1 MPCCGQERIGSPSSD
16 HKRLRAPEPELLH
29 LRRLRPEQQV
39 DWSSFVCL
47 WPGLPVCASVSGSV
61 ARTIAARRGTWPGR
75 GLAEVLQPALRLPRH
90 ISSLTHNT
98 QADVSQRNS
107 RPLPFSA
114 IIFLRLTSTLKWEK
128 CLWQMREA
136 TKAMDGRQLDEG
148 KRQVPT
154 TGFVCSPIR
163 RELELIPHGTAGFTE
178 PAGARTCSTDVD
190 TVFASNT
197 AATTECGVRL

>member
-1 MPCCGQERIGSPSSD
+1 MS
-16 HKRLRAPEPELLH
+16 
-29 LRRLRPEQQV
+29 
-39 DWSSFVCL
+39 
-47 WPGLPVCASVSGSV
+47 
-61 ARTIAARRGTWPGR
+61 
-75 GLAEVLQPALRLPRH
+75 
-90 ISSLTHNT
+90 
-98 QADVSQRNS
+98 
-107 RPLPFSA
+107 
-114 IIFLRLTSTLKWEK
+114 
-128 CLWQMREA
+128 EA

-197 AATTECGVRL
+197 AATTECGVPR